1 MRSNLTYNNLG
12 NTEIKVSSLCFGTLT
27 VSPLQCDFST
37 SDSADLFCYAIDQGI
52 NFFDTANLYGTYP
65 PLKEAVKYK
74 KDIVI
79 ATKDYCYDE
88 KTAQASLERA
98 LSGIGRDYVDIFLL
112 HEQESVHTIRGHWEA
127 IEFLLKRKKAG
138 DIKAIGLSTHFV
150 SAVMAVAQY
159 DELDIIH
166 PIYNMRGLG
175 IVDGSR
181 EDMLDAI
188 NLAVDKSKGIY
199 LMKALG
205 GGHLIPKADEAFKAA
220 MKVDGIGSIAVGMK
234 TQSEV
239 DLNVSIFSK
248 IEPTKE
254 LRQKVSTEKRKL
266 LIHDWC
272 TGCGSCV
279 TSCDKGAISII
290 DSRATVDENKCVLC
304 GYCAAK
310 CKDFC
315 IKVI

>member
-127 IEFLLKRKKAG
+127 IEYLLKRKKAG

-150 SAVMAVAQY
+150 SAVRAVAQY

-188 NLAVDKSKGIY
+188 NLAVYKNKGIY

-234 TQSEV
+234 TKAEV

-279 TSCDKGAISII
+279 SSCDKGAISII